1 MNPFANSKRGSSD
14 SGGHEHDGDAEERS
28 ERWLIS
34 YADLI
39 TTLMVF
45 FLALYVLQLA
55 RYRELESK
63 AFEQQHAV
71 RQLESTAKTAAETQ
85 AASDRAHEAAK
96 STLLALLK
104 PLDDSGHIAMKNT
117 SQGVEIAINAKVLFN
132 SGDARLLPE
141 SSAVMSHIA
150 QVLASHS
157 ARHVLV
163 EGHTD
168 SVPISNAKYAS
179 NWELSSAR
187 AGAVVRYLVDKG
199 VAPHRLSAVG
209 RADNVPFVLGDD
221 ETARAANRRVT
232 ILVQY

>member
-1 MNPFANSKRGSSD
+1 MNIFAGGKRFASD
-14 SGGHEHDGDAEERS
+14 MSGHEREDESEERS

-63 AFEQQHAV
+63 AFEQRTVKQQVQASAV
-71 RQLESTAKTAAETQ
+71 AAG
-85 AASDRAHEAAK
+85 DGRREAAK
-96 STLLALLK
+96 KTLMALLK
-104 PLDDSGHIAMKNT
+104 PLSDSGQIAMVDAA
-117 SQGVEIAINAKVLFN
+117 QGLEIAINARILFN
-132 SGDARLLPE
+132 SGDARLVPDSFGVL
-141 SSAVMSHIA
+141 SNVA

-157 ARHVLV
+157 TRNVLV
-163 EGHTD
+163 EGHSD
-168 SVPISNAKYAS
+168 SVPISNARYAS
-179 NWELSSAR
+179 NWEMSSAR
-187 AGAVVRYLVDKG
+187 AGAVVRYFVEKG

-209 RADNVPFVLGDD
+209 RADNDPLVLGSD
-221 ETARAANRRVT
+221 EAARAANRRVT

>member
-1 MNPFANSKRGSSD
+1 MNIFAGGKRPPSD
-14 SGGHEHDGDAEERS
+14 MSGHEREDDSEERS

-63 AFEQQHAV
+63 VFEQRIVKQ
-71 RQLESTAKTAAETQ
+71 
-85 AASDRAHEAAK
+85 HEASAANVSDSAREGAK
-96 STLLALLK
+96 KTLMALLK
-104 PLDDSGHIAMKNT
+104 PLGNSGQIAMVDT
-117 SQGVEIAINAKVLFN
+117 PQGLEIAINARVLFN
-132 SGDARLLPE
+132 SGDARLLPDSFGVLTE
-141 SSAVMSHIA
+141 VA

-157 ARHVLV
+157 TRNVLV
-163 EGHTD
+163 EGHSD

-187 AGAVVRYLVDKG
+187 AGAVVRFLVEKG
-199 VAPHRLSAVG
+199 IGPHRLSAVG
-209 RADNVPFVLGDD
+209 RADNDPLVLGSD
-221 ETARAANRRVT
+221 EAARAANRRVT

>member
-1 MNPFANSKRGSSD
+1 MNIFAGGKRLASD
-14 SGGHEHDGDAEERS
+14 IGGHEREEASDEHS

-63 AFEQQHAV
+63 AFEQRVVKQH
-71 RQLESTAKTAAETQ
+71 EQ
-85 AASDRAHEAAK
+85 AAAASAANARDGVREGAK
-96 STLLALLK
+96 KTLMALLK
-104 PLDDSGHIAMKNT
+104 PLRDSGQIAMVDT
-117 SQGVEIAINAKVLFN
+117 PQGLEIAINARVLFN
-132 SGDARLLPE
+132 SGDARLLPD
-141 SSAVMSHIA
+141 SFAVLTEVA
-150 QVLASHS
+150 QVLADHS
-157 ARHVLV
+157 DRNVLV
-163 EGHTD
+163 EGHSD
-168 SVPISNAKYAS
+168 SIPISNAKYAS

-187 AGAVVRYLVDKG
+187 AGAVVRFLVDKG

-209 RADNVPFVLGDD
+209 RADNDPLVLGSD
-221 ETARAANRRVT
+221 EAARAANRRVT

>member
-1 MNPFANSKRGSSD
+1 MNLFAGGKRLASD
-14 SGGHEHDGDAEERS
+14 MSGHEQGDENEERS

-63 AFEQQHAV
+63 AFEQRTVKQHV
-71 RQLESTAKTAAETQ
+71 QVS
-85 AASDRAHEAAK
+85 AASAVEAGDGAHAAAK
-96 STLLALLK
+96 KTLMALLK
-104 PLDDSGHIAMKNT
+104 PLSDSGRIAMVDAP
-117 SQGVEIAINAKVLFN
+117 QGLEIAINARVLFN
-132 SGDARLLPE
+132 SGDARLLPDAFGVLSNVAE
-141 SSAVMSHIA
+141 L
-150 QVLASHS
+150 LASHS
-157 ARHVLV
+157 TRNILV
-163 EGHTD
+163 EGHSD
-168 SVPISNAKYAS
+168 SVPISNARYAS

-187 AGAVVRYLVDKG
+187 AGAVVRFLVEKG

-209 RADNVPFVLGDD
+209 RADNDPLVLGSD
-221 ETARAANRRVT
+221 EAARAANRRVT

>member
-1 MNPFANSKRGSSD
+1 MNIFAGGKRLGSD
-14 SGGHEHDGDAEERS
+14 IGGHEREEDSDERS

-63 AFEQQHAV
+63 AFEQRIVKQH
-71 RQLESTAKTAAETQ
+71 EQ
-85 AASDRAHEAAK
+85 AAAAHAANARDGVREGAK
-96 STLLALLK
+96 KTLTALLA
-104 PLDDSGHIAMKNT
+104 PLGHSGQIAMVDT
-117 SQGVEIAINAKVLFN
+117 PQGLEIAINARVLFN
-132 SGDARLLPE
+132 SGDARLLPD
-141 SSAVMSHIA
+141 SFAVLTEVA
-150 QVLASHS
+150 QVLSDHS
-157 ARHVLV
+157 TGNVLV
-163 EGHTD
+163 EGHSD

-187 AGAVVRYLVDKG
+187 AGAVVRFLVDKG

-209 RADNVPFVLGDD
+209 RADNDPLVLGSD
-221 ETARAANRRVT
+221 EAARAANRRVT

>member
-1 MNPFANSKRGSSD
+1 MNIFAGGKRFASD
-14 SGGHEHDGDAEERS
+14 MSGHEREDESEERS

-63 AFEQQHAV
+63 AFEQRTVKQQVQASPASAV
-71 RQLESTAKTAAETQ
+71 AAG
-85 AASDRAHEAAK
+85 DGGREAAK
-96 STLLALLK
+96 KTLMALLK
-104 PLDDSGHIAMKNT
+104 PLSDSGQIAMVDAA
-117 SQGVEIAINAKVLFN
+117 QGLEIAINARILFN
-132 SGDARLLPE
+132 SGDARLVPDSFGVL
-141 SSAVMSHIA
+141 SNVA

-157 ARHVLV
+157 TRNVLV
-163 EGHTD
+163 EGHSD
-168 SVPISNAKYAS
+168 SVPISNARYAS
-179 NWELSSAR
+179 NWEMSSAR
-187 AGAVVRYLVDKG
+187 AGAVVRYFVEKG

-209 RADNVPFVLGDD
+209 RADNDTLVLGSD
-221 ETARAANRRVT
+221 EAARAANRRVT

>member
-1 MNPFANSKRGSSD
+1 MNIFAGGKRLASD
-14 SGGHEHDGDAEERS
+14 MSGHERDDDSEERS

-63 AFEQQHAV
+63 AFEQRIVKQHAQASAPGAANV
-71 RQLESTAKTAAETQ
+71 GDGAREGAK
-85 AASDRAHEAAK
+85 K
-96 STLLALLK
+96 TLTALLK
-104 PLDDSGHIAMKNT
+104 PLGDSGQIAMT
-117 SQGVEIAINAKVLFN
+117 DTPQGLEIAINAKVLFN
-132 SGDARLLPE
+132 SGDARLLPD
-141 SSAVMSHIA
+141 SFGVLTGIA
-150 QVLASHS
+150 QVLAGHS
-157 ARHVLV
+157 TRNVLV
-163 EGHTD
+163 EGHSD
-168 SVPISNAKYAS
+168 SVPISNARYAS

-187 AGAVVRYLVDKG
+187 AGAVVRFLVDKG

-209 RADNVPFVLGDD
+209 RADNDPLVLGSD
-221 ETARAANRRVT
+221 EAARAANRRVT

>member
-1 MNPFANSKRGSSD
+1 MNIFAGGKRLASD
-14 SGGHEHDGDAEERS
+14 IGGHERGEDSDEHS

-63 AFEQQHAV
+63 AFEQRIVKQH
-71 RQLESTAKTAAETQ
+71 EQ
-85 AASDRAHEAAK
+85 AAAANAANARDGVREGAK
-96 STLLALLK
+96 KTLMALLK
-104 PLDDSGHIAMKNT
+104 PFGDSGQIAMVDT
-117 SQGVEIAINAKVLFN
+117 PQGLEIAINARVLFN
-132 SGDARLLPE
+132 SGDARLLPD
-141 SSAVMSHIA
+141 SFAVLTEVAH
-150 QVLASHS
+150 VLADHS
-157 ARHVLV
+157 TRNVLV
-163 EGHTD
+163 EGHSD

-187 AGAVVRYLVDKG
+187 AGAVVRFLVDKG

-209 RADNVPFVLGDD
+209 RADNDPLVLGSD
-221 ETARAANRRVT
+221 EAARAANRRVT

>member
-1 MNPFANSKRGSSD
+1 MNIFAGGKRLASD
-14 SGGHEHDGDAEERS
+14 IGGREREEDSDEHS

-63 AFEQQHAV
+63 AFEQRIVKQH
-71 RQLESTAKTAAETQ
+71 EQ
-85 AASDRAHEAAK
+85 AAAASAANARDGVREGAK
-96 STLLALLK
+96 KTLMALLE
-104 PLDDSGHIAMKNT
+104 PFRDSGQIAMVDT
-117 SQGVEIAINAKVLFN
+117 PQGLEIAINARVLFN
-132 SGDARLLPE
+132 SGDARLLPD
-141 SSAVMSHIA
+141 SFAVLTEVA
-150 QVLASHS
+150 QVLADHS
-157 ARHVLV
+157 TRNVLV
-163 EGHTD
+163 EGHSD
-168 SVPISNAKYAS
+168 SIPISNAKYAS

-187 AGAVVRYLVDKG
+187 AGAVVRFLVDKG

-209 RADNVPFVLGDD
+209 RADNDPLVLGGD
-221 ETARAANRRVT
+221 EAARAANRRVT